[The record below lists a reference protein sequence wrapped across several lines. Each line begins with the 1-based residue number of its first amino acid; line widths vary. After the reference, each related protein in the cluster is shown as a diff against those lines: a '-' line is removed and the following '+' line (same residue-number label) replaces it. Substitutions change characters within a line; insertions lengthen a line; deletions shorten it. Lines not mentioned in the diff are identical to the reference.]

1 MKFTQ
6 LHINNFLTIGAAS
19 LKLADKGLVLIQGEN
34 EDDSSATSNGVGK
47 SSIPDAL
54 CWALY
59 GITARG
65 VTGDAVVNKTAKKN
79 CSVRVIVQDGATEY
93 TIVRFRKDAG
103 HKNALHLFTG
113 TANLSLGTDKETQ
126 SLVEKIIGC
135 SYEVFRA
142 AVYSGQEQM
151 PDLPGM
157 TDKQLKVL
165 IEEAAG
171 VERIERAYEI
181 ARAKMNDA
189 EREELRLRGVVAAK
203 EGEIA
208 SIRSRIDDLEI
219 RVTNWD
225 THQAAKRADLERLL
239 AEKVGE
245 FHALVTRIKDAKE
258 DQIKVGLDILKVG
271 LNDWNSEQER
281 RRKLESDLRHCESQA
296 NKEQIA
302 ANRLGDRIKA
312 GKDRVAHAVDA
323 KCHACGKPHTK
334 EEIESILLKEASE
347 MAEDKRILA
356 AALKLRDEYRATA
369 ASLRES
375 IAAIDALPKPEETL
389 KKIAEGSAALA
400 AIATDKGTLR
410 NIKATHD
417 DLKKQLEEAK
427 TAINPYRPMLTTE
440 ENAAIDAAVEISK
453 RREELEAAV
462 GAREVLADCVKVFG
476 PAGVRAHVLDTVTPF
491 LNERTSDYLSVLSD
505 GNITATWTTLVRNK
519 SGELKEKFTIEVEH
533 AKGGDSFAALSGG
546 EKRKVR
552 LAAMLALQDL
562 VAGRATKPIDL
573 WIGDEIDDA
582 LDEAGLERLMTILER
597 RARERGTVLVISHNN
612 LKDWCDQ
619 TAIVTKSGGVSK
631 VEGALCEA

>member
-1 MKFTQ
+1 MKFIA
-6 LHINNFLTIGAAS
+6 LSIHNFLTIGQAN
-19 LKLADKGLVLIQGEN
+19 LNLADKGLVLIQGEN

-65 VTGDAVVNKTAKKN
+65 VTGDAVVNKVAKKN
-79 CSVRVIVQDGATEY
+79 CSVGVAIHDGATQY
-93 TIVRFRKDAG
+93 RVFRYRKDATN
-103 HKNALHLFTG
+103 KNSLRLF
-113 TANLSLGTDKETQ
+113 ANSAELTLGTDKETQ
-126 SLVEKIIGC
+126 SLVEKVIGC

-165 IEEAAG
+165 IEESAG

-181 ARAKMNDA
+181 ARGKHRDA
-189 EREELRLRGVVAAK
+189 ERLMELARLSVAGK
-203 EGEIA
+203 DSTIA
-208 SIRSRIDDLEI
+208 SIRARI
-219 RVTNWD
+219 
-225 THQAAKRADLERLL
+225 ADLVAKQADWGAANMMAVGSLERQVSV
-239 AEKVGE
+239 KVGE
-245 FHALVTRIKDAKE
+245 FHALAEKIKAAKE
-258 DQIKVGLDILKVG
+258 DQIKVGLDILKVS

-281 RRKLESDLRHCESQA
+281 RRKLESTLRHCETQA
-296 NKEQIA
+296 NKEQID
-302 ANRLGDRIKA
+302 ANRIGDQIKA

-334 EEIESILLKEASE
+334 EEIEAILLKEAE
-347 MAEDKRILA
+347 QMQELKQRLA

-369 ASLRES
+369 AATRDQ
-375 IAAIDALPKPEETL
+375 IARIDALPKPEKTL
-389 KKIAEGSAALA
+389 ADIAASEAALA
-400 AIATDKGTLR
+400 GIAADKTTLR
-410 NIKATHD
+410 TIKESVDA
-417 DLKKQLEEAK
+417 LAKQREAKKAEPNPYSALIKKEDAELRDTGEKLELARKELEE
-427 TAINPYRPMLTTE
+427 LTE
-440 ENAAIDAAVEISK
+440 KVQ
-453 RREELEAAV
+453 
-462 GAREVLADCVKVFG
+462 VLADCVKVFG

-505 GNITATWTTLVRNK
+505 GNITAIWTTLVRNK

-631 VEGALCEA
+631 VEGALCET